1 MDETFFIISDETNY
15 YTTPLPEPKK
25 FTKNFF
31 DIFEPIIYAL
41 IAVAIITI
49 FVARLTVVDGKSMET
64 KLQHGSY
71 IVVSDFMLSYKP
83 KQGDIVVAHGDF
95 EGEEFDKPIVKRV
108 IATGGQTVRI
118 EFDESNISNPCVY
131 VDGKP
136 METPTAFYDNTYSYP
151 FSSPLQQYEYFYLGY
166 TTNGEKRKD
175 FPEYEN
181 NQITYN
187 YSTKVLECVVPEGSV
202 FLMGDNRYNSAD
214 SRIPQIGCVPEKY
227 ILGKAILRLTP
238 FSKFGGLYKD

>member
-1 MDETFFIISDETNY
+1 MDESY
-15 YTTPLPEPKK
+15 YTTPLKEPNK

-41 IAVAIITI
+41 LAVVFITL
-49 FVARLTVVDGKSMET
+49 FVARLTVVDGRSMET
-64 KLQHGSY
+64 KLQNGNY
-71 IVVSDFMLSYKP
+71 IVVSDFFLTYKP

-118 EFDESNISNPCVY
+118 EFEESTLVKARVY
-131 VDGKP
+131 VDGEL
-136 METPTAFYDNTYSYP
+136 MDTPSAFYDDTYNPVFPSA
-151 FSSPLQQYEYFYLGY
+151 LAQYEYNYLGY
-166 TTNGEKRKD
+166 YLNGTHREVYC
-175 FPEYEN
+175 EY
-181 NQITYN
+181 YD
-187 YSTKVLECVVPEGSV
+187 YSTKVFEMTVPEGTV

-214 SRIPQIGCVPEKY
+214 SRIPEIGCVPEKY